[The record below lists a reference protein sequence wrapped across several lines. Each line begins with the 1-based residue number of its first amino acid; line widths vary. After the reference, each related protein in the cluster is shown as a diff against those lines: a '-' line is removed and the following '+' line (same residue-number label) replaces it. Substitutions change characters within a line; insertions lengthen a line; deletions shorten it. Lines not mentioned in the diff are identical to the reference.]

1 MEKSSSTKEKGGCC
15 GGGKSKKDQQSGGLN
30 VTTNQDDKTKGRE
43 QKRSR
48 RARNDGPVEAK
59 IVLLGESG
67 VGKSSIALR
76 FCQDRFDELHDVTI
90 GGAYMQKVVNIPN

>member
-1 MEKSSSTKEKGGCC
+1 MEKKQGGGCC
-15 GGGKSKKDQQSGGLN
+15 GGSS
-30 VTTNQDDKTKGRE
+30 KTKEPVAQLNIVPTKSASRKG
-43 QKRSR
+43 QKKT
-48 RARNDGPVEAK
+48 GPVEAK

-90 GGAYMQKVVNIPN
+90 GGAYI